1 MEAQRREERA
11 VFVVFLE
18 SRDRKCLSPADV
30 RDLVLRCP
38 VKSASHSI
46 FASGNTVAKLIFYQ
60 WPHALDALAYFW
72 ERCLKGP
79 LTLPTPDV
87 KASVHVPSDKAELD
101 DRLRPLFAKH
111 ARSLLECE
119 AVRKVQS
126 QLDEVNAEVG
136 KIDSQ
141 LGKRNAMRVFMEL
154 QEQRMVLLDEREL
167 LVGRLDEFRAA
178 MRCLLSRLGD
188 PLEESSPGM
197 QYGADVLDFGDSLNW
212 RRIHWMMIRECR
224 RLREGLPI
232 YAFRRMILNTVN
244 TNQVTVLIG
253 ETGSGKSTQLVQYL
267 TDSGLA
273 ADRSIVCTQP
283 RKIAAMSLGQRVREE
298 SCGCYA
304 DNSVVFYSPYS
315 SQKIDAKVVFM
326 TDHSLLQ
333 HFMGNMGLAGISY
346 IIVDEAHE
354 RSLNTDL
361 VLALIK
367 KQLLERFDL
376 RLIIMSA
383 TADAEK
389 LSEYFYGCQTVK
401 VKGRTF
407 PVEVKHIPDVS
418 AEISWASITK
428 NIPGNYVSY
437 VSDVVKM
444 VSVIHQTEGSGDV
457 LAFLTSQ
464 TEVEWACENFQN
476 PSAVVLPMHGKLSN
490 EEQCR
495 VFQKY
500 PGKRKV
506 IFSTN
511 LAETSL
517 TIPGIKYVVDSG
529 MVKESKFEPSS
540 GMNVLKVCPVSQG
553 SAKQRMGRAGRTEPG
568 KCYRLYSKSEF
579 ESFPLHQDP
588 EIRKV
593 HLGIAVLRILSLSIG
608 NVTDF
613 EFIDAPSPKA
623 IDMATQNLIHLGAV
637 VRNGEALDL
646 TDTGWRL
653 VKLGIEPRLG
663 KLILDSYNNGLSK
676 EGVVLAA
683 VMANAS
689 SIFCR
694 VGTDEDKCK
703 ADCLKVPFCHYNGDL
718 FTLLSVYR
726 KWEFEK
732 NRNQWCWDNSI
743 NAKSMRRCHD
753 TVLELEHCLRNEL
766 KMIIPSY
773 WKWDPN
779 DQYNNKLLKKVILNS
794 LPENVA
800 IFSGSDRLGYE
811 VALTG
816 EHIQLHPSCSLL
828 IYGEKPKWVVFAEI
842 LSISRN
848 YLVCVT
854 AIDRESLYCITPP
867 LFDVSDLENHKL
879 EKITISQIGKHL
891 LKRLCGKKNRNLQS
905 LVARVREICKDTR
918 ADAIVEFDR
927 GVIEVFASA
936 KNIISAQSVI
946 NDALDREKTLL
957 KNECTEKPLFGVT
970 RNISPS
976 VALFG
981 PGGQIKHLELE
992 NRYLTV
998 ELFHPNSIAID
1009 DKELLVMIDNIV
1021 PGLVNFYKYGDAG
1034 SEVQSKEKWG
1044 KLTFLRPELAQEA
1057 VVKLNGTEFCGCP
1070 LTISPV
1076 RSFGGD
1082 HKVFPANAVRVKI
1095 HWPRRPSKGLAFVR
1109 CNWKD
1114 ADSIVQD
1121 CANLVIG
1128 GRHVRVEV
1136 STKDLGCVILGGLD
1150 RNVSETEIFDILRT
1164 VTEREINDVR
1174 ILRGDPISHPPLP
1187 VCEEALLKEISPFL
1201 PSRNASNTCQIEV
1214 FAPEPK
1220 DSMMKAVVIFDGSLH
1235 LEAAKALD
1243 HLQGKVLSVCQPWQ
1257 KIECQQLFRSSLSC
1271 SSHVYHTIKNKLDS
1285 LLQSFNHLKGVSYE
1299 FGRNENG
1306 SYRVN
1311 LCATATKIIA
1321 DLRRPLES
1329 LMKGKTIMNACL
1341 TPNILELLLSHDGVD
1356 IMKSVEQET
1365 GTCIHYDRHRMSLKI
1380 FGSDKQVFVA
1390 EESLAQLLLS
1400 LHEKKQLEISLRG
1413 PGFPPGLMKEVA
1425 THFGPDLHGL
1435 KDKIPEAEF
1444 VLNTRRHRIHVTGK
1458 KEAKQK
1464 AEKLI
1469 MELAQSL
1476 KNDGS
1481 AAAPPELI
1489 CSICLCELE
1498 EPQRL
1503 EGCGHEFCRTCLLE
1517 QCESAMKSYDGFP
1530 LVCAHEGCKSPLL
1543 LADLKFLLGNAKLEE
1558 LFRASL
1564 GAFVSSSGGA
1574 YRYCPTPDCPS
1585 IYKVA
1590 DPSVP
1595 VGLFV
1600 CGACSAE
1607 TCTKCHL
1614 EYHPLI
1620 SCELYKEFKDH
1631 PDSSLLEWKKDKEH
1645 VKNCPSCGY
1654 TIEKVDGCNHI
1665 ECKCGKHICWV
1676 CLVSCDNSNDCYAHL
1691 REVHESFV

>member
-1 MEAQRREERA
+1 M
-11 VFVVFLE
+11 
-18 SRDRKCLSPADV
+18 
-30 RDLVLRCP
+30 
-38 VKSASHSI
+38 
-46 FASGNTVAKLIFYQ
+46 
-60 WPHALDALAYFW
+60 
-72 ERCLKGP
+72 
-79 LTLPTPDV
+79 
-87 KASVHVPSDKAELD
+87 
-101 DRLRPLFAKH
+101 
-111 ARSLLECE
+111 
-119 AVRKVQS
+119 RKVEGK
-126 QLDEVNAEVG
+126 LDEVNAKVH
-136 KIDSQ
+136 KVDAS
-141 LGKRNAMRVFMEL
+141 LCKPNSVPVFVEL
-154 QEQRMVLLDEREL
+154 QEQKKGL
-167 LVGRLDEFRAA
+167 LVERDLLAGRLDEFRAA
-178 MRCLLSRLGD
+178 IRCLLARLGD
-188 PLEESSPGM
+188 PLEESSLETQHGV
-197 QYGADVLDFGDSLNW
+197 DVFDFGDNLDW
-212 RRIHWMMIRECR
+212 RRIHWMIIRECR
-224 RLREGLPI
+224 RLQEGLPI
-232 YAFRRMILNTVN
+232 YASRRMILDTLN
-244 TNQVTVLIG
+244 TNQVTVLIA

-267 TDSGLA
+267 VDSGLA
-273 ADRSIVCTQP
+273 AHGSIVCTQP
-283 RKIAAMSLGQRVREE
+283 RKIAAMSLGKRVREE
-298 SCGCYA
+298 SSGCYA
-304 DNSVVFYSPYS
+304 ENSVASYSPFS

-333 HFMGNMGLAGISY
+333 HCMGNICLAGISHV
-346 IIVDEAHE
+346 IVDEAHE

-383 TADAEK
+383 TADANK
-389 LSEYFYGCQTVK
+389 LSDYFYGCRTVY

-407 PVEVKHIPDVS
+407 PVEIKYIPDVS

-476 PSAVVLPMHGKLSN
+476 PSAIVLPMHGKLSS

-495 VFQKY
+495 IFQKY
-500 PGKRKV
+500 PTKRKV

-553 SAKQRMGRAGRTEPG
+553 SARQRAGRAGRTEPG
-568 KCYRLYSKSEF
+568 KCYRLYSESEF
-579 ESFPLHQDP
+579 EYLPSHQDP

-608 NVTDF
+608 NIKDF
-613 EFIDAPSPKA
+613 EFVDAPSPKA

-637 VRNGEALDL
+637 VRNGETLDL

-663 KLILDSYNNGLSK
+663 KLILESYYYGLSK
-676 EGVVLAA
+676 EGIVLAA

-694 VGTDEDKCK
+694 VGSDEDKCK
-703 ADCLKVPFCHYNGDL
+703 ADCLKVPFCHHNGDL

-726 KWEFEK
+726 KWEFEQ

-753 TVLELEHCLRNEL
+753 TVLELEHCLRTEL
-766 KMIIPSY
+766 NMIIPSY

-779 DQYNNKLLKKVILNS
+779 DQCSSKLLKKVVLYS

-800 IFSGSDRLGYE
+800 IYSGSDRLGYE
-811 VALTG
+811 VALSG

-867 LFDVSDLENHKL
+867 LFDVSELESHKL
-879 EKITISQIGKHL
+879 EMITVSKIGKRL
-891 LKRLCGKKNRNLQS
+891 LKRLCGKGNRNLHS
-905 LVARVREICKDTR
+905 LVARIHEVCKDTR
-918 ADAIVEFDR
+918 ADVIVEFDK
-927 GVIEVFASA
+927 GAIQIFASA
-936 KNIISAQSVI
+936 KDITTAQSVI
-946 NDALDREKTLL
+946 VDALDREKKWL
-957 KNECTEKPLFGVT
+957 KDECTEKPLFGGT
-970 RNISPS
+970 RNFSPS

-981 PGGQIKHLELE
+981 AGGEIKHLELE
-992 NRYLTV
+992 KRYLTV
-998 ELFHPNSIAID
+998 ELSHPSSIALD

-1034 SEVQSKEKWG
+1034 PEVQSQDKWG
-1044 KLTFLRPELAQEA
+1044 KVTFLRPELAQEA
-1057 VVKLNGTEFCGCP
+1057 VVKLNGAEFCGSP
-1070 LTISPV
+1070 LMVSPV

-1082 HKVFPANAVRVKI
+1082 HKVFPSNAVRVRI
-1095 HWPRRPSKGLAFVR
+1095 YWPRRPSKGVAFIR
-1109 CNWKD
+1109 CKWED
-1114 ADSIVQD
+1114 ADCIVQD
-1121 CANLVIG
+1121 CANLIIG

-1136 STKDLGCVILGGLD
+1136 STKNLGSVILGGLD
-1150 RNVSETEIFDILRT
+1150 RNISEAEIYHVLRT
-1164 VTEREINDVR
+1164 ATEREIIDVW
-1174 ILRGDPISHPPLP
+1174 ILRGDPVSHPPLP
-1187 VCEEALLKEISPFL
+1187 ACEEALFREISSFL
-1201 PSRNASNTCQIEV
+1201 PSRNASNACRIEV

-1243 HLQGKVLSVCQPWQ
+1243 HLQGKVLSICQPWQ
-1257 KIECQQLFRSSLSC
+1257 KIECQQIFRSSLSC
-1271 SSHVYHTIKNKLDS
+1271 PSRVYHTIKNDLDS
-1285 LLQSFNHLKGVSYE
+1285 LLQSFNHLRGVSYE
-1299 FGRNENG
+1299 FGRNDNG
-1306 SYRVN
+1306 SYRVK
-1311 LCATATKIIA
+1311 LCANATKIIA
-1321 DLRRPLES
+1321 DLRKPLES
-1329 LMKGKTIMNACL
+1329 LMKGKTITNACL
-1341 TPNILELLLSHDGVD
+1341 TPNILELLLSHEGVG

-1365 GTCIHYDRHRMSLKI
+1365 GTRIHYDRHRMSLKI
-1380 FGSDKQVFVA
+1380 FGSNKHVVVA
-1390 EESLAQLLLS
+1390 EERLVQLLLS
-1400 LHEKKQLEISLRG
+1400 LHEKKQLEIPLRG
-1413 PGFPPGLMKEVA
+1413 TGFPPGLMKEVA

-1435 KDKIPEAEF
+1435 KDEIPEADF
-1444 VLNTRRHRIHVTGK
+1444 FLNTRQHRIRVHGK

-1476 KNDGS
+1476 DTEGP
-1481 AAAPPELI
+1481 AAALPEST

-1503 EGCGHEFCRTCLLE
+1503 EGCGHEFCRACLLE
-1517 QCESAMKSYDGFP
+1517 QCDSAMKSYDGFP
-1530 LVCAHEGCKSPLL
+1530 LVCAQEGCKSPLL
-1543 LADLKFLLGNAKLEE
+1543 LADLRSLLGPDKLEE

-1564 GAFVSSSGGA
+1564 GAFVASSSGA
-1574 YRYCPTPDCPS
+1574 YRYCPSPDCPS

-1590 DPSVP
+1590 DPSAP

-1631 PDSSLLEWKKDKEH
+1631 PDSSLLEWKKGKEH

-1676 CLVSCDNSNDCYAHL
+1676 CLVSCDSSNDCYAHL
-1691 REVHESFV
+1691 RAVHESFV